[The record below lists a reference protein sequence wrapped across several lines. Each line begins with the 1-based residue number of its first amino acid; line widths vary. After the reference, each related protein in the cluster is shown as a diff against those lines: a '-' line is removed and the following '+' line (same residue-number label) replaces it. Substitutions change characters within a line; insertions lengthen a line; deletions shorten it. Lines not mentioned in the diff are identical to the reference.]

1 MNADAPY
8 RPISCDFHD
17 ILEATATR
25 RTRAR
30 IVFLDEDGGRRTVQA
45 RIVDL
50 GAGPGGECMT
60 LETGEVVRL
69 DRILSVDDARL
80 AAFADDEPTAAGD

>member
-1 MNADAPY
+1 MTADTY

-25 RTRAR
+25 RARAR
-30 IVFLDEDGGRRTVQA
+30 IVFLDEDGGRRTIDA

-50 GAGPGGECMT
+50 GTGVGGEYMT
-60 LETGEVVRL
+60 LQTGEVLRL
-69 DRILSVDDARL
+69 DRIVSVDDARL
-80 AAFADDEPTAAGD
+80 ASFATHGPDAADD

>member
-1 MNADAPY
+1 MTADTY

-25 RTRAR
+25 RARAR
-30 IVFLDEDGGRRTVQA
+30 IVFLDQDGGRQTVEA

-50 GAGPGGECMT
+50 GTGLGGEYMT
-60 LETGEVVRL
+60 LQTGEMVRL
-69 DRILSVDDARL
+69 DRIVSVDDAHL
-80 AAFADDEPTAAGD
+80 ASFATHGTDAADD